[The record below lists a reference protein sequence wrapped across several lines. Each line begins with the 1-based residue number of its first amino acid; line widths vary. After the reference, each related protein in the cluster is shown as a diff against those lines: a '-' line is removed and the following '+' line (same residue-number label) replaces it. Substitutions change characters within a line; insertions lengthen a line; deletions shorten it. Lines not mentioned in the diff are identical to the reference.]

1 MSANTLTWLHL
12 SDLHACPTKT
22 GWDANHVIKSLVD
35 DLKELNRK
43 YKLRPDFIFF
53 TGDAAFGQLGN
64 QPGESLQDQYK
75 SVQQFI
81 DEVRRAFRPELT
93 LRDIYLVPGNH
104 DINRD
109 DVDDTQNLWLRNSA
123 RTAADI
129 ISMMQV
135 GKVQW
140 RRFMERLEDYKL
152 FLKTNG
158 YEHLLTDDKNR
169 LIYADEREVAGLR
182 IGIAGLNSAWSCF
195 GGEEDKGRLWSGGK
209 YQIEELRPL
218 LSKVDFSI
226 ALIHHPGNWFVAR
239 EDPNVQRLLE
249 ASFEFVLHGHEHQ
262 EWIRTDAKTG
272 HTTIWAGP
280 CYEHSEKKN
289 GFNIVQIDRKT
300 GKGKAWLREYKE
312 TGRGWVASNIKGF
325 APQGIWTLDGL
336 KWLQRFKTGSARAK
350 PKNKVISKSKLRP
363 ALTSQQQPSLDP
375 LKTSDRASIFEQR
388 FYEVLARKYDYL
400 ELFGADIA
408 REAQR
413 HSLYVAYVSLSL
425 TQEDDY
431 KTTDLSASKS
441 NEKQLQP
448 IDKKQPFI
456 GARPVS
462 EVFDHLSASSGR
474 LLVRGVAGG
483 GKSTILRWAAIQA
496 AKFNLEDRKT
506 IVAEGD
512 SGICLPNEQ
521 SPEDTTRAIVA
532 DPTINT
538 NWRTRVPFLIR
549 LRDCP
554 NGILPRPKDWPA
566 LIAKELP
573 DPPADWIDSVLTSGR
588 GLVLLDGVDEVP
600 LQKRQILARE
610 IENLI
615 GAYPSNYW
623 LVSTRPGAVTE
634 GWLSKLNFLE
644 ARIEPM
650 SLNDQDEFIDKWY
663 SAVALELRSTARR
676 AENLEKLAASLKQEL
691 RESPGIARL
700 AIYPLLCAMICA
712 LYRERNQKLPET
724 QAALCEDLCKM
735 LLHRRERETPDMSL
749 VHLPPDY
756 RKLDYEHKKY
766 IVAELA
772 KFMVDKGISSLDEQQ
787 ADSLITTAL
796 QHFPDHAQ
804 ANPQEMRGAF
814 IERSGLLR
822 PSGTDR
828 IDFLHNTLK
837 EYLAAGRFLAE
848 DAYKLL
854 ASRADD
860 DAWQPVILF
869 AAALPT
875 PGFASS
881 LITELLKRLPKSRP
895 QSKQTSKA
903 GKPVKT
909 ASAQR
914 RAREFFV
921 VRCRNAA
928 FRLEPALV
936 KKVNLIASGLFP
948 PNTIADA
955 EVLANMGE
963 IVIPHLNPKQ
973 RAGARQKVAC
983 IRALRLIGGP
993 KAKSVLKS
1001 FVPGKAKSVLSELLT
1016 AAAELKLTLKLPYDS
1031 LDLSSSSAGDVSPLA
1046 TSTNLRSL
1054 NLTETRVRD
1063 ISPLARLKGLQ
1074 SLNLS
1079 YTSVRYLSPLSAL
1092 KNLRFLDL
1100 HQTKV
1105 NLASLGRLMS
1115 LQGLRL
1121 SQRRRYLRT
1130 SYMAAHHY
1138 YGPFQELSYIADIL
1152 HEPQFPREVAN
1163 FYRRHQRNRVY
1174 RDSKRERTLV
1184 SKQVISFLARE
1195 ASKYKHDEIEQWA
1208 PLLEYFEKHL
1218 HIPIDRNFL
1227 GLLRQDPGMLERS
1240 LYEESHMLYE
1250 EPHMLYEEHR
1260 MLYEEP
1266 RRLYY
1271 HYGERPGKLYEKL
1284 PARFF
1289 NSEGR
1294 SGSLLSPLVSLK
1306 NLRIVDLSGLPII
1319 DLSPLSSLQKIE
1331 ALMLSATNAVDLSA
1345 LSRLTQLKWLEL
1357 SDSFASDFSAL
1368 AGLTKLRVLDLNNT
1382 VVSNLSFLNRL
1393 EALEVLHLGGVQIRD
1408 IEPLIEMPSLRYLF
1422 LGGAARGDRAGGP
1435 KVIAQLRELREI
1447 NRKLQI
1453 YESD

>member
-1 MSANTLTWLHL
+1 MSTNTITWLHL

-22 GWDANHVIKSLVD
+22 GWDANHVINSLVD

-43 YKLRPDFIFF
+43 YKIRPDFIFF

-64 QPGESLQDQYK
+64 QPGQSLQDQYK
-75 SVQQFI
+75 VVQQFL

-109 DVDDTQNLWLRNSA
+109 YVDDTQSLWLRDPA
-123 RTAADI
+123 RTVDDI
-129 ISMMQV
+129 ISMMQA
-135 GKVQW
+135 GKAQW

-169 LIYADEREVAGLR
+169 LIYADEREVAGIR

-195 GGEEDKGRLWSGGK
+195 GGEEDKARLWSGGK

-218 LSKVDFSI
+218 LSKADFSI
-226 ALIHHPGNWFVAR
+226 ALTHHPGNWFVAR

-289 GFNIVQIDRKT
+289 GFNIVQIDLKT

-312 TGRGWVASNIKGF
+312 AGRGWVASNIKGF
-325 APQGIWTLDGL
+325 APQGIWTIVGL
-336 KWLQRFKTGSARAK
+336 KWLQKFKIKPARAN
-350 PKNKVISKSKLRP
+350 PKSKVALNSKSKP
-363 ALTSQQQPSLDP
+363 VLTSQQSSQNPIEI
-375 LKTSDRASIFEQR
+375 SDRASVFEER
-388 FYEVLARKYDYL
+388 FYEALSRKYDYL
-400 ELFGADIA
+400 ELFGADIS

-425 TQEDDY
+425 TQEDNY
-431 KTTDLSASKS
+431 KTIDSFTPTSA
-441 NEKQLQP
+441 EKQLQP
-448 IDKKQPFI
+448 IDMKQPFI

-474 LLVRGVAGG
+474 LLIRGVAGG

-496 AKFNLEDRKT
+496 AKFNLDNQGT
-506 IVAEGD
+506 IVTDED
-512 SGICLPNEQ
+512 IGIC
-521 SPEDTTRAIVA
+521 SPDGQYPENITHEISADEIIA
-532 DPTINT
+532 DPSINK

-549 LRDCP
+549 LRDCTD
-554 NGILPRPKDWPA
+554 GLLPRPKDWPVF
-566 LIAKELP
+566 IAKELP
-573 DPPADWIDSVLTSGR
+573 DPPADWIDGVLTSGR

-623 LVSTRPGAVTE
+623 VVSTRPGAVAD

-691 RESPGIARL
+691 RETPGIARL
-700 AIYPLLCAMICA
+700 AIYPLLCAMVCA

-772 KFMVDKGISSLDEQQ
+772 KFMVSKGISSLDKQQ
-787 ADSLITTAL
+787 ADSLLATAL

-804 ANPQEMRGAF
+804 ANPQEMREAF
-814 IERSGLLR
+814 IERSGVLR

-837 EYLAAGRFLAE
+837 EYLAAGRFVTE

-854 ASRADD
+854 ASRAGDD
-860 DAWQPVILF
+860 TWQPVILF

-881 LITELLKRLPKSRP
+881 LITELLKRLPKSRS
-895 QSKQTSKA
+895 QSKQTSEA
-903 GKPVKT
+903 RKPVKT
-909 ASAQR
+909 ISAQR

-928 FRLEPALV
+928 FRLDPALV
-936 KKVNLIASGLFP
+936 KKVNSIASGLFP

-963 IVIPHLNPKQ
+963 IVVPHLNPKQ

-1016 AAAELKLTLKLPYDS
+1016 AAQELKFTLKLPNDS
-1031 LDLSSSSAGDVSPLA
+1031 LDLSSTSTSDVSPLI
-1046 TSTNLRSL
+1046 TSTSIRSINLAQ
-1054 NLTETRVRD
+1054 TRVQD
-1063 ISPLARLKGLQ
+1063 LSSLARLKGLQ

-1079 YTSVRYLSPLSAL
+1079 YTSVQDLSPLSAL
-1092 KNLRFLDL
+1092 KNLQFLDL
-1100 HQTKV
+1100 HETDV
-1105 NLASLGRLMS
+1105 NLFSLAGLRL

-1121 SQRRRYLRT
+1121 SRSNPYLHRHNGPINYYYRKFDNL
-1130 SYMAAHHY
+1130 SDFADVLHDSKFPNIMA
-1138 YGPFQELSYIADIL
+1138 G
-1152 HEPQFPREVAN
+1152 
-1163 FYRRHQRNRVY
+1163 FYSRNRRFQV
-1174 RDSKRERTLV
+1174 RHHFIRERIQAP
-1184 SKQVISFLARE
+1184 KRIGGHMFEE
-1195 ASKYKHDEIEQWA
+1195 ASIDKSREIGKWR
-1208 PLLEYFEKHL
+1208 LLEYFEKYLGIPNQDFLALL
-1218 HIPIDRNFL
+1218 HQN
-1227 GLLRQDPGMLERS
+1227 PGALERL
-1240 LYEESHMLYE
+1240 LYSEVSVPRLSEHMLLPE
-1250 EPHMLYEEHR
+1250 SVMAIR
-1260 MLYEEP
+1260 
-1266 RRLYY
+1266 
-1271 HYGERPGKLYEKL
+1271 HYRKSSVPLEQVLAWSYDMQGG
-1284 PARFF
+1284 
-1289 NSEGR
+1289 SV
-1294 SGSLLSPLVSLK
+1294 SLLSPLVKLK
-1306 NLRIVDLSGLPII
+1306 NLRVVDLTGVPII

-1331 ALMLSATNAVDLSA
+1331 ALILSGTYAVDLSA
-1345 LSRLTQLKWLEL
+1345 LSRLTQLKWLEF
-1357 SDSFASDFSAL
+1357 SSAFASDFSAL
-1368 AGLTKLRVLDLNNT
+1368 ARLTKLRVLNLYGT
-1382 VVSNLSFLNRL
+1382 AVSDLSFLSRMK
-1393 EALEVLHLGGVQIRD
+1393 ALEVLHLGDVQITD
-1408 IEPLIEMPSLRYLF
+1408 IEPLFEMPSLRYLF
-1422 LGGAARGDRAGGP
+1422 LARPDRDGSTVVGP
-1435 KVIAQLRELREI
+1435 KLTTQLRELQRI
-1447 NRKLQI
+1447 NNRLQI
-1453 YESD
+1453 M